1 MTEECAARA
10 RERAQP
16 FSSSSAR
23 TSELHLAR
31 QEDPAVAKLRKELK
45 EIGFDE
51 QVIQAVLLLESGGA
65 IPSLEQAIDLC
76 LGHAEFQVSSCEAL
90 S

>member
-1 MTEECAARA
+1 MRRVQEHVCNLS
-10 RERAQP
+10 P
-16 FSSSSAR
+16 LHLAR
-23 TSELHLAR
+23 TSELHLTR

>member
-1 MTEECAARA
+1 M
-10 RERAQP
+10 
-16 FSSSSAR
+16 
-23 TSELHLAR
+23 
-31 QEDPAVAKLRKELK
+31 AKLRKELK